1 MTLTHNKHRQSCLH
15 PMDDERFRKKQQ
27 QGLQFCS
34 PFYLSASPLVS
45 PILILSFFRSVSSR
59 PRDLIEVVRRGTSSI
74 VVAASIREQAKHR
87 ENRTRTSGRIAVP
100 SGSSRTRHLCNMH
113 GSRIIQE
120 HVLLVFSHQESS
132 IALCCVACSP
142 GRWPPIEGPGPLL
155 AGISPSGCMD
165 GQCLK
170 RNHHHI
176 A

>member
-1 MTLTHNKHRQSCLH
+1 MLSDRRRAVQEEAAAGPSILLSILFIRFTSRVSDPH
-15 PMDDERFRKKQQ
+15 P
-27 QGLQFCS
+27 
-34 PFYLSASPLVS
+34 VV
-45 PILILSFFRSVSSR
+45 FRSVSSR

-176 A
+176 AYSPFTPR